1 MNEECVG
8 LNYYY
13 LDDEQ
18 GKRHLNPKKLKQDI
32 QMWGLVG
39 STSTFA
45 GGIPV
50 VESGFLHNIFVK
62 KIDGW
67 LDEVL
72 SEAVGREVGE
82 FYYKDK
88 SGSMVQL
95 NESQALELVDRYG
108 LDFFNCV
115 FIQDKSSYVSIEEKL
130 LQIIRNND

>member
-1 MNEECVG
+1 M
-8 LNYYY
+8 NYYY

-18 GKRHLNPKKLKQDI
+18 GKRHLNPKKLNQEI
-32 QMWGLVG
+32 RMWGLVG
-39 STSTFA
+39 STSTLG

-62 KIDGW
+62 KIEGW

-82 FYYKDK
+82 FYYKDN

-108 LDFFNCV
+108 LDFFKCV
-115 FIQDKSSYVSIEEKL
+115 FIHDKSSYVSIEEKL

>member
-1 MNEECVG
+1 M
-8 LNYYY
+8 NYYY

-18 GKRHLNPKKLKQDI
+18 GKRRLNPKRLNQEI
-32 QMWGLVG
+32 RMWGLVG
-39 STSTFA
+39 STSTLG

-62 KIDGW
+62 KIEGW

-82 FYYKDK
+82 FYYKDN

-108 LDFFNCV
+108 LDFFKCV

>member
-1 MNEECVG
+1 

-18 GKRHLNPKKLKQDI
+18 GKRHLNPKGLKQDI

-39 STSTFA
+39 STSTLA

-50 VESGFLHNIFVK
+50 VESGFLHNIFVEE
-62 KIDGW
+62 IDGW

-72 SEAVGREVGE
+72 SEVVGREVGE
-82 FYYKDK
+82 FYYKDE
-88 SGSMVQL
+88 SGSMIQL
-95 NESQALELVDRYG
+95 KESQALELVDRYG
-108 LDFFNCV
+108 LDFFKYV

-130 LQIIRNND
+130 LQIIKK

>member
-1 MNEECVG
+1 M
-8 LNYYY
+8 NYYY

-18 GKRHLNPKKLKQDI
+18 GKRHLNPKGLKQDI

-39 STSTFA
+39 STSTLA

-50 VESGFLHNIFVK
+50 VESGFLHNIFVEE
-62 KIDGW
+62 IDGW

-72 SEAVGREVGE
+72 SEVVGREVGE
-82 FYYKDK
+82 FYYKDE
-88 SGSMVQL
+88 SGSMIQL
-95 NESQALELVDRYG
+95 KESQALELVDRYG
-108 LDFFNCV
+108 LDFFKCV